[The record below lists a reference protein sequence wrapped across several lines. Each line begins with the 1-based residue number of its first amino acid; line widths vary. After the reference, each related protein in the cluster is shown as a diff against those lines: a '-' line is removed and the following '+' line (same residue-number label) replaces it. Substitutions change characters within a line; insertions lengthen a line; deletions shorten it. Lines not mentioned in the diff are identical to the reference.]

1 MAFVAWL
8 YLSVGHG
15 RFWRGGK
22 HLKDCLPKS
31 ILTHWPTVVVVIPAR
46 NETEVI
52 ERTLQSLLD
61 QDYPGKFYIVLV
73 DDHSDD
79 GTSQLAQRLA
89 AQHPMGARL
98 TVVTAEARPPGWMGK
113 VWALHTGLQ
122 LADQLGE
129 EVEYQYFTDA
139 DILHSPGNLR
149 EMVSKAETDHL
160 DLVSLMVRL
169 HCRHAWERLLIPS
182 FVYFF
187 QKLYPFPWINDST
200 SAVAG
205 AAGGCILVRT
215 NTLKRAG
222 GLTAIRG
229 EIIDDCALGKRVKKV
244 GGKVWI
250 GLTDTE
256 HSIRPYDSLA
266 AIWAMVARTAFSQ
279 LRYSLWILGATVI
292 GLLLLY
298 VIPPMIV
305 LTWPLHG
312 NTLAGTLAVFTWFLI
327 TVTFH
332 PTVRNYNLPTAFSLA
347 PHCGRVLSR
356 HDC

>member
-1 MAFVAWL
+1 
-8 YLSVGHG
+8 
-15 RFWRGGK
+15 
-22 HLKDCLPKS
+22 
-31 ILTHWPTVVVVIPAR
+31 
-46 NETEVI
+46 
-52 ERTLQSLLD
+52 
-61 QDYPGKFYIVLV
+61 
-73 DDHSDD
+73 
-79 GTSQLAQRLA
+79 LA
-89 AQHPMGARL
+89 
-98 TVVTAEARPPGWMGK
+98 E
-113 VWALHTGLQ
+113 
-122 LADQLGE
+122 QLGE

-250 GLTDTE
+250 GLNDTE

-347 PHCGRVLSR
+347 LPIAAVYYLGMTVDSAYRHRRGLGVQWKGRSGIGCL
-356 HDC
+356 D